1 MLYADDIQLDDEL
14 RGWFKN
20 SFKERSSVVVN
31 LFVVSISRFIFVLQ
45 AEHKHFEPGHS
56 SGEWMEADEKQF

>member
-1 MLYADDIQLDDEL
+1 MLMTYNWMTNSHL
-14 RGWFKN
+14 N

-56 SGEWMEADEKQF
+56 SCEWMEADEKQF